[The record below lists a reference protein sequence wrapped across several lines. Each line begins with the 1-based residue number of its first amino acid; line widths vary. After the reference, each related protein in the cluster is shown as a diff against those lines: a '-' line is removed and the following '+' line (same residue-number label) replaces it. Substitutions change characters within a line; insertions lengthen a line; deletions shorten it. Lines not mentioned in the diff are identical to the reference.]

1 MSNSVKF
8 SMEGV
13 DDGRGSHGTVGPLDG
28 GFRFYVCLS
37 GQYADTIMPRASLI
51 EMRDAIN
58 KALEENPD
66 VG

>member
-1 MSNSVKF
+1 MSKSIEF
-8 SMEGV
+8 SMECANG
-13 DDGRGSHGTVGPLDG
+13 GRGSHGTVGPLDG
-28 GFRFYVCLS
+28 GFRFYVCLD

-51 EMRDAIN
+51 EMRAAID